1 MMMARTKNKIRSIR
15 VSITG
20 FLSPAL
26 DGDVLGWLD
35 TLPKGKKFTFVM
47 NILKIVIGL
56 LESESGTDIADIKSF
71 VEQNEKNITIPK
83 MAKRIVSL
91 KLRFRILERDKYR
104 CVICGR
110 SAEDGVKLQVDHIHP
125 KSKGGIADES
135 NLATLCFDCNIGKR
149 DRVLSE
155 GYLETIRK
163 N

>member
-1 MMMARTKNKIRSIR
+1 MSRPKNKVSTKR

-20 FLSPAL
+20 FLSPAI
-26 DGDVLGWLD
+26 DGDILEWLD
-35 TLPKGKKFTFVM
+35 TLPKGKKFNIVM
-47 NILKIVIGL
+47 NVLKIIIGL
-56 LESESGTDIADIKSF
+56 LEDDSIKGVTDIETFIKH
-71 VEQNEKNITIPK
+71 NEKNITIPK
-83 MAKRIVSL
+83 IEKRIVSL

-110 SAEDGVKLQVDHIHP
+110 TAEDGVKLQVDHIHP
-125 KSKGGIADES
+125 KSKGGMADES